1 MATVDV
7 DDITYRNVQE
17 VTIYGRMG
25 ETVVIEVKRLSGK
38 DQHIMRVP
46 NYVKV
51 KVSGNVHLVDSESR
65 VELLGNADIVNGNDV
80 RIVESL
86 RVLENEYR
94 AQGKEL
100 GVATEIS
107 ITGELD
113 RLCVCNKERSID
125 KDLPI
130 DTVINGDV
138 DSVIMRN
145 KLQVCGRVNQMW
157 A

>member
-1 MATVDV
+1 M
-7 DDITYRNVQE
+7 
-17 VTIYGRMG
+17 
-25 ETVVIEVKRLSGK
+25 K
-38 DQHIMRVP
+38 VP
-46 NYVKV
+46 SYLKV

-65 VELLGNADIVNGNDV
+65 VELLGNADIVNGNDI

-86 RVLENEYR
+86 CALENEYK

-100 GVATEIS
+100 GVATEIN

-125 KDLPI
+125 KALSI